1 MIIKSIKLENF
12 RNYEQETFELNPN
25 KNIFYG
31 DNAQGKTNILEA
43 IFLCSLGK
51 SFRTKKDKE
60 LIRIRTN
67 KGKCYNWVWKKW

>member
-12 RNYEQETFELNPN
+12 RNYEQETFELNPY

-51 SFRTKKDKE
+51 SFRTKKDQE
-60 LIRIRTN
+60 LIRLRTN
-67 KGKCYNWVWKKW
+67 KGKCCNRV